1 MKKYTVPQCHNVY
14 FLMLCII
21 LLSLAGCLANKGSD
35 HENYDETIREGRLAV
50 NASLAENNASSISVA
65 FFAQGREVWAE
76 TFGLADKDGH
86 KVPGLVTMYSIA
98 SVSKMLATIA
108 TMVLV
113 DENRISLDMPVT
125 EYLPEFEMISPEYRD
140 VTIRML
146 LNHSSGFPG
155 SDYRNG
161 ITTSPYLHFGEQVV
175 ESLKNERLKHDPG
188 FMQTYCND
196 GFSLLEQIIA
206 HVSGVAYV
214 DFVRENILEPLGMDH
229 SFYPLSAFDD
239 NAYAHTYTGDTVD
252 PQYFTNVY
260 ASGGLSS
267 TPSDMLKIAMMLAN
281 EGKQGGIRI
290 LSPEAVREM
299 GIDQTVG
306 TFTPVD
312 FESCRYGLGWDTI
325 RQPGLGAVGVTAWA
339 KGGDAANYGA
349 VLVVVPEK
357 EMGVVVTGANYGS
370 GMATEVA
377 EKILLR
383 ALVEEGSIASFP
395 EPLQETPK
403 TREAPLQEGL
413 DEIQGY
419 FAQSS
424 GLMKIEAKADNS
436 LHILYYSQGNWTAW
450 FDNLYMRTNGH
461 FSNDAKPLD
470 EFYMVS
476 AANRTYLVRSFAG
489 GNKHYQD
496 QMVYAEKVDA
506 QAPLSDAWSNRLDKK
521 WLTVNVNP
529 DSLYYT
535 GENIFRIHEIQ
546 GVEGY
551 IFASPNSGQ
560 CYILDPTQM
569 DTRGSM
575 VLVLPQNGKEQND
588 LFILENNGE
597 EWLRFGSFI
606 YRPLETI
613 VQISPLVVIGSEGY
627 AEWRYMWSEDIQKT
641 IEITSNAAWK
651 IYNSEFEIIEQ
662 GTGNVQKTLA
672 ATSGRY
678 YFLFF
683 GNAGDNIQ
691 TTILN

>member
-1 MKKYTVPQCHNVY
+1 
-14 FLMLCII
+14 MLCII
-21 LLSLAGCLANKGSD
+21 LLSLPGCLANKGSD
-35 HENYDETIREGRLAV
+35 HENYDETIREGRLAA

-76 TFGLADKDGH
+76 TFGLADKDAH
-86 KVPGLVTMYSIA
+86 KSPGLETMYSIA

-113 DENRISLDMPVT
+113 DENRIVLDMPVT

-155 SDYRNG
+155 TDSRNA
-161 ITTSPYLHFGEQVV
+161 ITTSPYLHLGEQVV
-175 ESLKNERLKHDPG
+175 GSLKNERLKHDPG

-206 HVSGVAYV
+206 HVSGIDYV

-229 SFYPLSAFDD
+229 SLYPLSAFDD
-239 NAYAHTYTGDTVD
+239 DAYAHTYTGDTLN
-252 PQYFTNVY
+252 PQYFTNIY

-267 TPSDMLKIAMMLAN
+267 TPSDMLKIAMMFADK
-281 EGKQGGIRI
+281 GKLGSMRI
-290 LSPEAVREM
+290 LSQEAVREM

-312 FESCRYGLGWDTI
+312 YEGYRYGLGWDTI

-339 KGGDAANYGA
+339 KTGDAANYGA
-349 VLVVVPEK
+349 ILVVVPEK

-370 GMATEVA
+370 GMATAVA

-383 ALVEEGSIASFP
+383 ALVEEGSIESFP
-395 EPLQETPK
+395 DPLPETPK
-403 TREAPLQEGL
+403 TREVPTLEEL

-419 FAQSS
+419 FAKSTVLLKIATNADDSLNISS
-424 GLMKIEAKADNS
+424 
-436 LHILYYSQGNWTAW
+436 YSQGHWTTRH
-450 FDNLYMRTNGH
+450 DNLYMRNDGH
-461 FSNDAKPLD
+461 FSSDDEPLR
-470 EFYMVS
+470 EFYTVTAES
-476 AANRTYLVRSFAG
+476 RTYLVYRDVF

-496 QMVYAEKVDA
+496 QFVYTEKVDV
-506 QAPLSDAWSNRLDKK
+506 QAPLNDAWRNRLDKK
-521 WLTVNVNP
+521 WLAVNMNP

-560 CYILDPTQM
+560 YCILDPTQT

-575 VLVLPQNGKEQND
+575 VLVLPQNGRDQND
-588 LFILENNGE
+588 LFILDNNGE

-627 AEWRYMWSEDIQKT
+627 AEWRYMASEDIQKT

-683 GNAGDNIQ
+683 GNAGDTIQ
-691 TTILN
+691 TTILNE